1 MRYSEALRLIKKT
14 ATEIVRPGDDLL
26 DTLGVVESSDGRNLY
41 GDWVPGSDRSNPAN
55 ALAQGKWQLRKEYVE
70 DVNRLLGTN
79 YTPEDR
85 MNDTV
90 ARQIVT
96 HYLTYWANRP
106 GVTPSDE
113 VFARIHNG
121 GPNGYKNP
129 KTVPYW
135 NKVQPELQ
143 KRRQQQQQQQQSQA
157 PAPAPAAT
165 PVPAPAATPVQ
176 APAQTPAPAPAPA
189 QTTPAP
195 APIAAPSPV
204 NYQVKAGDSLWSLWR
219 QRKDRNTS
227 WTSFQQNI
235 NKLNPGINQS
245 VLKPGQK
252 LKLPPGWNTE
262 PKAADPPQI

>member
-14 ATEIVRPGDDLL
+14 ASEPVRPGDDLL
-26 DTLGVVESSDGRNLY
+26 DAIRAVESSDGRNLY
-41 GDWVPGSDRSNPAN
+41 GDWVPGSDRSNTAN
-55 ALAQGKWQLRKEYVE
+55 ARAHGPYQLHNAYVE
-70 DVNRLLGTN
+70 DVNRFEGTN

-85 MNDTV
+85 LNEDT
-90 ARQIVT
+90 ARQITTQYLT
-96 HYLTYWANRP
+96 HYGNRQ
-106 GVTPSDE
+106 GVTPSNE
-113 VFARIHNG
+113 VFARMHNG
-121 GPNGYKNP
+121 GPNGHRNP
-129 KTVPYW
+129 NTIPYW
-135 NKVQPELQ
+135 NRVQAVMQE
-143 KRRQQQQQQQQSQA
+143 RQRQQQSQA
-157 PAPAPAAT
+157 PAPA
-165 PVPAPAATPVQ
+165 
-176 APAQTPAPAPAPA
+176 
-189 QTTPAP
+189 QTTPAQAP
-195 APIAAPSPV
+195 AAAPSPV

>member
-14 ATEIVRPGDDLL
+14 ASDPVVPGDDLL
-26 DTLGVVESSDGRNLY
+26 DAIRAVESSDGRNLY
-41 GDWVPGSDRSNPAN
+41 GDWVPGSDRSNTAN
-55 ALAQGKWQLRKEYVE
+55 ARAHGPYQLHNAYVE
-70 DVNRLLGTN
+70 DVNRFEGTN

-85 MNDTV
+85 LNEDT
-90 ARQIVT
+90 ARQITTQYLT
-96 HYLTYWANRP
+96 HYGNRQ
-106 GVTPSDE
+106 GVTPSNE
-113 VFARIHNG
+113 VFARMHNG
-121 GPNGYKNP
+121 GPNGHRNP
-129 KTVPYW
+129 NTIPYW
-135 NKVQPELQ
+135 NRVQAVMQE
-143 KRRQQQQQQQQSQA
+143 RQRQQQSQA
-157 PAPAPAAT
+157 PAPAPAQT
-165 PVPAPAATPVQ
+165 PAP

-189 QTTPAP
+189 QTTPAQ
-195 APIAAPSPV
+195 APVAAPSPV

-252 LKLPPGWNTE
+252 LKLPPGWHTE

>member
-26 DTLGVVESSDGRNLY
+26 DAIRAVESSDGRNLY
-41 GDWVPGSDRSNPAN
+41 GDWVPGSDRSNTAN
-55 ALAQGKWQLRKEYVE
+55 ARAHGPYQLHNAYVE
-70 DVNRLLGTN
+70 DVNRFAGTN

-85 MNDTV
+85 LNEDT
-90 ARQIVT
+90 ARQITIQNLT
-96 HYLTYWANRP
+96 HYGNRQ
-106 GVTPSDE
+106 GVTPSNE

-121 GPNGYKNP
+121 GPNGHRNP
-129 KTVPYW
+129 NTIPYW
-135 NKVQPELQ
+135 NRVQAVMQE
-143 KRRQQQQQQQQSQA
+143 RQRQQQSQA
-157 PAPAPAAT
+157 PAPAPARAT
-165 PVPAPAATPVQ
+165 
-176 APAQTPAPAPAPA
+176 PAPAPA

-195 APIAAPSPV
+195 APIAAPPPPV